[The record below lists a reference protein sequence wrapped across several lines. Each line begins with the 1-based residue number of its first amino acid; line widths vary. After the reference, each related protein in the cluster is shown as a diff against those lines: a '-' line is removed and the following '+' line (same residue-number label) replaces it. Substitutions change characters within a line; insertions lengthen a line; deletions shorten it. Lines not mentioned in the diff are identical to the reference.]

1 MLSQF
6 FAFHRIPVSAFSSSF
21 LFFSFFFF
29 YFILSSAADLR
40 ACFHSLCNTL
50 MILQTVQKKISRWL
64 WTDLYLYIECLQ
76 LNEQYPYYKKSWLGW
91 LPLPLCWQMLREL
104 VRCEDWLAA
113 PPISGLGYIRGC
125 RLPFPAEHI
134 KHLSL
139 RSSLAPLPAL
149 FFSLDTAWK
158 IHTERREARRRRW
171 WSGREVIRPRPDV
184 PVYPQGPE
192 KSDWERTEQR
202 QQNLTSAYCVTFL
215 SIFVPFFLK
224 RNYLFSFLGNASPF
238 ELKVTL
244 LGCDPNLFFQ
254 FAIKYIKQVNV
265 GTHP

>member
-6 FAFHRIPVSAFSSSF
+6 FAFHRIPISAFSSSF
-21 LFFSFFFF
+21 LFFLFFFFF
-29 YFILSSAADLR
+29 YFILSSAAELR
-40 ACFHSLCNTL
+40 ACFHILCNTL

-139 RSSLAPLPAL
+139 RSSLAPLSAL

-192 KSDWERTEQR
+192 KSDRATTEKGQSKDNKIWH
-202 QQNLTSAYCVTFL
+202 QPIVSHFWAFL
-215 SIFVPFFLK
+215 SL
-224 RNYLFSFLGNASPF
+224 SS
-238 ELKVTL
+238 
-244 LGCDPNLFFQ
+244 
-254 FAIKYIKQVNV
+254 
-265 GTHP
+265 